1 MKVLHVAE
9 TLKGGLET
17 YLRTVARHQT
27 TSPDISQ
34 VKFVLPGQ
42 VDWLGAENTH
52 VVPTARKASALLG
65 YAKSVREII
74 AAERPAILHLHSSIA
89 GGVVRAMALAGQ
101 VPRGVK
107 IVYCSHGW
115 AFDQT
120 GPAYKNI
127 AYRWIERLLSWRSDA
142 IICISKHEIRIAE
155 KFGILRCRCIPNGID
170 RIEQSM
176 VQQGAP
182 ASGTSATTS
191 TSTITDTEPVGP
203 RKVLF
208 VGRLDKQKG
217 IDALLDAYAR
227 VRPNFKLIVV
237 GDSVRKDLQLAQP
250 EHVEFKGWLEKDAL
264 DAVYRDCDATIVPSR
279 WEGFGLVAVEA
290 MARGK
295 PVFASAV
302 GGLVDIV
309 EHDRSG
315 RLFSLDQ
322 MDQALR
328 DIDGLSDAALQ
339 QMGQTGRRI
348 FEEKFTSQRMNTAI
362 VNLYKESV
370 LR

>member
-17 YLRTVARHQT
+17 YLRIVASHQAA
-27 TSPDISQ
+27 SPDISQ

-65 YAKSVREII
+65 YARSVRRII

-101 VPRGVK
+101 IPRGVK

-120 GPAYKNI
+120 GPAYKNM

-155 KFGILRCRCIPNGID
+155 EFGIRRCQCIPNGID
-170 RIEQSM
+170 RIEQPVLLQSEPA
-176 VQQGAP
+176 GA
-182 ASGTSATTS
+182 A
-191 TSTITDTEPVGP
+191 EP

-250 EHVEFKGWLEKDAL
+250 AHVEFKGWLEKDAL
-264 DAVYRDCDATIVPSR
+264 DAVYRACDATIVPSR

-309 EHDRSG
+309 EHGTSG

-328 DIDGLSDAALQ
+328 DIDGLSDAALR
-339 QMGQTGRRI
+339 QMGEAGRRI

>member
-17 YLRTVARHQT
+17 YLRTVSSFQT
-27 TSPDISQ
+27 TSPDIGQ
-34 VKFVLPGQ
+34 VKFILPGR
-42 VDWLGAENTH
+42 VDWLHADSTH
-52 VVPTARKASALLG
+52 IVPTARNASSLMK
-65 YAKSVREII
+65 YAGQVKKII
-74 AAERPAILHLHSSIA
+74 ESERPAVLHLHSSIA
-89 GGVVRAMALAGQ
+89 GGIVRSMALLGQ
-101 VPRGVK
+101 IPRGIK

-120 GPAYKNI
+120 GPEYKKL

-142 IICISKHEIRIAE
+142 IICISDHEIKIAE
-155 KFGILRCRCIPNGID
+155 KFGIQRCRCIPNGID
-170 RIEQSM
+170 R
-176 VQQGAP
+176 
-182 ASGTSATTS
+182 
-191 TSTITDTEPVGP
+191 TEPTASQPSSAQGPAAEP

-208 VGRLDKQKG
+208 VGRLDRQKG
-217 IDALLDAYAR
+217 IDALLDAYVR

-237 GDSVRKDLQLAQP
+237 GDAVRKDLQLAQSDR
-250 EHVEFKGWLEKDAL
+250 VEFKGWLEKEEL
-264 DAVYRDCDATIVPSR
+264 DAVYRSCDATIVPSR

-290 MARGK
+290 MARSK

-309 EHDRSG
+309 EHGKSG
-315 RLFSLDQ
+315 RLFSLEQ
-322 MDQALR
+322 MDQTLR
-328 DIDGLSDAALQ
+328 DIDNLSDAALR
-339 QMGQTGRRI
+339 QMGQAGRQI

-370 LR
+370 SR